1 VERTIA
7 FAARC
12 DAKVLITG
20 ETGVGKE
27 VVARLL
33 HERSRRRRAGLAT
46 LNCGGVPESLLES
59 ELFGHVRGSFTGAY
73 RDRPGL
79 LSSVPNGTL
88 FLDEIGEMS
97 TRMQSLLLRFI
108 ESGEI
113 QRVGADR
120 VHVQGD
126 VRLIAATN
134 RNLETEIANGTFRRD
149 LYFRLNVIR
158 VSVPPLR
165 ERTEDIPLLVDH
177 YLERSAAAHALRV
190 PPLSPAAMAELCRY
204 EWPGNVRE
212 LKNVMERLVLKA
224 QGRPVLP
231 EDLPIYPPPEAP
243 RRAELP
249 SVVEVREDNASE
261 LVSQMENGE
270 SFWAVVYPRF
280 MSRDLTRSDLRAVV
294 RLGLGA
300 THGNY
305 RALLRH
311 FNMPTEDYKRFL
323 RFLRA
328 HDCQVSFQP
337 FRLARFRRPE
347 AAAADEQ
354 ALRSA

>member
-1 VERTIA
+1 
-7 FAARC
+7 
-12 DAKVLITG
+12 
-20 ETGVGKE
+20 
-27 VVARLL
+27 
-33 HERSRRRRAGLAT
+33 
-46 LNCGGVPESLLES
+46 
-59 ELFGHVRGSFTGAY
+59 
-73 RDRPGL
+73 
-79 LSSVPNGTL
+79 
-88 FLDEIGEMS
+88 
-97 TRMQSLLLRFI
+97 
-108 ESGEI
+108 
-113 QRVGADR
+113 
-120 VHVQGD
+120 
-126 VRLIAATN
+126 
-134 RNLETEIANGTFRRD
+134 
-149 LYFRLNVIR
+149 
-158 VSVPPLR
+158 
-165 ERTEDIPLLVDH
+165 
-177 YLERSAAAHALRV
+177 
-190 PPLSPAAMAELCRY
+190 MAELCRY
-204 EWPGNVRE
+204 EGPGNVRE